1 MPIEQWHSQ
10 IQDPTLADAILDRII
25 HDAMKVSLRGESMR
39 KLTSKLTLK
48 PEGELSNDRSDEE
61 KTTAETTPKSNP
73 KIQKEKKNEKKEGQM
88 DE

>member
-1 MPIEQWHSQ
+1 MPLEQWHSQ

-48 PEGELSNDRSDEE
+48 PEGELSIDRSDEE
-61 KTTAETTPKSNP
+61 KTTREANSISKPKTH
-73 KIQKEKKNEKKEGQM
+73 KEKRNEKKEGQM